1 METNHLFK
9 FDPDS
14 FTMEQREVLNLLAEG
29 ASVTAAARVRSIHR
43 TTIHHWMRRTPGY
56 REAVLSTREEACAR
70 RRESLLDA
78 AHAAIEYLH
87 KTITDDKAPHAVRTR
102 IAFSLL
108 KLRIVNGSMLE
119 TAAYGQTYVMPMP
132 EDIHK
137 IKDTKLRRESENTLA
152 GVLSRRSQ
160 RADYYEY
167 PHFDA
172 RSSDSSHP
180 SQIHKISPKTAPPLR
195 ANRSKTEPQAS

>member
-1 METNHLFK
+1 MQANHLFQ
-9 FDPDS
+9 FNPDA
-14 FTMEQREVLNLLAEG
+14 FTLEQREVLTLLAEG
-29 ASVTAAARVRSIHR
+29 ASVTAAARVRGIHR

-87 KTITDDKAPHAVRTR
+87 ETIKDKNAPHPVRTR

-119 TAAYGQTYVMPMP
+119 TAAYGQSYLMPMP
-132 EDIHK
+132 QDIHK
-137 IKDTKLRRESENTLA
+137 IKDTKLRKQSENALA

-160 RADYYEY
+160 RADAYEF
-167 PHFDA
+167 PRFEAHSPN
-172 RSSDSSHP
+172 SSLT
-180 SQIHKISPKTAPPLR
+180 SPKHKLRPLKPNVTA
-195 ANRSKTEPQAS
+195 EPGFPQ